1 MSEFTD
7 QASHGIYD
15 YLENALRGNES
26 AAFNVVEGLLSN
38 GSTVADIY
46 LNLLAPAQ
54 RELGLRWSTGTLS
67 IANEHIATEITSRL
81 MDRIREGARRKTI
94 HGKRAVISAAPSE
107 RHALAARMVSDFL
120 YLDGW
125 EVDYLGADMPGAEL
139 ADFAGRSRPDLVA
152 ISAILAL
159 DLSTLRDAI
168 QRVRS
173 LAPQAKILLGGTAI
187 TSEQQANDLGAHG
200 FAGDAA
206 EAIVVARRMVG
217 LEAGETIEGLLNQ
230 IGENIQLMRRSKNW
244 NQQQLASAA
253 GIDRTYL
260 SGVENGKQNL
270 SVTALHKLA
279 SALDIRI
286 SDLLN

>member
-1 MSEFTD
+1 LSEFTD

-67 IANEHIATEITSRL
+67 IANEHIATEITSHL
-81 MDRIREGARRKTI
+81 MDRIRDGARRKTV
-94 HGKRAVISAAPSE
+94 HGKRAVVSAAPGE

-120 YLDGW
+120 HLDGW

>member
-67 IANEHIATEITSRL
+67 IANEHIATEITSHL
-81 MDRIREGARRKTI
+81 MDRIRDGARRKTV
-94 HGKRAVISAAPSE
+94 HGKRAVVSAAPGE

-120 YLDGW
+120 HLDGW

-139 ADFAGRSRPDLVA
+139 ADFVGRTRPDLVA
-152 ISAILAL
+152 ISAVLSL
-159 DLSTLRDAI
+159 DLSALRDAI

-173 LAPQAKILLGGTAI
+173 LAPQAKILVGGTAL
-187 TSEQQANDLGAHG
+187 TSEKQANDLGAHG
-200 FAGDAA
+200 FAEDAA

-217 LEAGETIEGLLNQ
+217 LEAGETIEGLLGL

-270 SVTALHKLA
+270 SLTALHKLA

>member
-7 QASHGIYD
+7 EASPGIDD
-15 YLENALRGNES
+15 YLEKALGGNER

-94 HGKRAVISAAPSE
+94 HGKRAVIAAAPSE

>member
-1 MSEFTD
+1 LSEFTD
-7 QASHGIYD
+7 EASPGIDD
-15 YLENALRGNES
+15 YLEKALGGNER